1 MFNKK
6 LTSNNSRDR
15 IRQHGC
21 SWGKEMQAL
30 GRVYKQIGKMSAEEH
45 AGAPRSQQ
53 TKHSKD
59 PNLENEFVQSGVIA
73 KFSLQFKNS

>member
-1 MFNKK
+1 
-6 LTSNNSRDR
+6 
-15 IRQHGC
+15 
-21 SWGKEMQAL
+21 MQAL

-59 PNLENEFVQSGVIA
+59 QNLENEFVQGGVIT